1 MPLDEESKAEILEL
15 IKGNNAELLSQ
26 VDRKNSG
33 LATSISKDLK
43 RSLEEFR
50 SAIEPTQQQSTQS
63 AETGDPEQ
71 PNKRTTT
78 KDVDLRTKALETQ
91 LQELRTALEQEK
103 QQKLVSDRNATL
115 TSLISGAGV
124 IPATQNAVRDIISA
138 RYGASM
144 EFQDGQ
150 WYVKN
155 GDSVVA
161 IDAVVQDYLKTP
173 EGMAF
178 LPPSGTKGA
187 GSSESGKTLSAAAKA
202 ELSIDELYALVDS

>member
-15 IKGNNAELLSQ
+15 IKGNNADLLSQ

-33 LATSISKDLK
+33 LAKSITSDFEK
-43 RSLEEFR
+43 SLEKFR

-63 AETGDPEQ
+63 TEAGESETG
-71 PNKRTTT
+71 KRTTT
-78 KDVDLRTKALETQ
+78 KEVDLRTKALETQ
-91 LQELRTALEQEK
+91 LQELKTALEQEK

-138 RYGASM
+138 RYGSSM

-161 IDAVVQDYLKTP
+161 IDAVVSDYLKTP